1 MMKKFLF
8 MLMILAIV
16 GLTAPANAD
25 YYLAGEFNNW
35 DPAGQLMTD
44 NLDGTYSATVS
55 GLTADS
61 RYEFKVTVGDW
72 GTSYP
77 PSNAWLFSDSS
88 GNVDITFNT
97 NVVSDGWQTE
107 QYRIG
112 LNTDPGTWN
121 VVGDLNSWNNADPT
135 LVMTAQGGGIYALTG
150 QTFAA
155 GTYWWKAVRTGTWDA
170 IGANGRGIDAS
181 NMELTVAEG
190 ETIDFYVDAFA
201 GTVGTGL
208 DIVRIDRPHD
218 PDPDNLQQDVQVAGL
233 ELSWTVAQLLSL
245 ADPNILVVDPNL
257 VSHKL
262 YINDGIT
269 TEPTS
274 VVYVDT
280 ITGWD
285 GGTLRASYTPSP
297 ELNMDGHYL
306 WRVDMVYDDATE
318 IEGDVWTFDTQLSI
332 PIITADPD
340 YQVVDAGGTANFAV
354 TVSSLSAVTYQWYQ
368 YVDGVSDT
376 TLSDVDDDIS
386 GATSDTLSI
395 ANVELA
401 DEGGYY
407 CIVNN
412 DSGVPGQSAQGLLGV
427 KRRIAYWD
435 FESSNANSTV
445 ANSPVSFLHGDPSF
459 VTTGIVGDAMEFDND
474 TGAED
479 ILYTDPDE
487 ASYFDICNYN
497 MTVACWIKS
506 SFAAQ
511 WGPMVARNGE
521 DGEGW
526 QLRHR
531 GDTLD
536 RICFTTRGTGN
547 EDGTASNRTV
557 YDGNWHYV
565 VGTYDGTVKKVY
577 IDGVLSR
584 VYSGDDGSIAQ
595 ESDAVSGLINSSPS
609 PVALAGRVKGDPING
624 LDFEGHSVTPGI
636 LDEVEIYNYALDAAT
651 IAQTYADIANTVVC
665 PAPQLYDLNDDCVV
679 NLSDLSRLGSEWLSD
694 IRVLP
699 TL

>member
-1 MMKKFLF
+1 MRKSFLN
-8 MLMILAIV
+8 LIVLVVIVLA
-16 GLTAPANAD
+16 APVNAA
-25 YYLAGEFNNW
+25 YHIAGSFNEWN
-35 DPAGQLMTD
+35 PAGQLMTD
-44 NLDGTYSATVS
+44 NSDGTYSATVT
-55 GLTADS
+55 GLTAGE
-61 RYEFKVTVGDW
+61 RYEFKVTD
-72 GTSYP
+72 GTWDTNYP
-77 PSNAWLFSDSS
+77 PANSWLFADGS
-88 GNVDITFNT
+88 GEATITFNE
-97 NVVSDGWQTE
+97 NILSDGWEPT

-112 LNTDPGTWN
+112 VSTDPGTWSI
-121 VVGDLNSWNNADPT
+121 VGDLNGWDNADPT
-135 LVMTAQGGGIYALTG
+135 LAMTSLGDGIYKVSK
-150 QTFAA
+150 TFSA
-155 GTYWWKAVRTGTWDA
+155 GSYWWKAVRTGSWDA
-170 IGANGRGIDAS
+170 IGGDGRTVDAS
-181 NMELTVAEG
+181 NISLTTTPG
-190 ETIDFYVDAFA
+190 EVVDFYVDAFA

-218 PDPDNLQQDVQVAGL
+218 PSPDYLQQDVLVAGL
-233 ELSWTVAQLLSL
+233 ELSWTVPQVPSL

-269 TEPTS
+269 TEPNS

-280 ITGWD
+280 IAGWD

-318 IEGDVWTFDTQLSI
+318 IEGNVWTFDTQLSI
-332 PIITADPD
+332 PIITAGPD
-340 YQVVDAGGTANFAV
+340 YQVVDAAGTANFAL
-354 TVSSLSAVTYQWYQ
+354 TVSSVSAVTYQWYQ
-368 YVDGVSDT
+368 YVDGISDVA
-376 TLSDVDDDIS
+376 LSDAGDIS
-386 GATSDTLSI
+386 GAATDSLSI
-395 ANVELA
+395 TNVELA
-401 DEGGYY
+401 DEGGYF

-412 DSGVPGQSAQGLLGV
+412 DSGVPAQSAQGLLGV

-445 ANSPVSFLHGDPSF
+445 ANSPVSFLYGDPNF
-459 VTTGIVGDAMEFDND
+459 VTTGIVGSAMEFDND

-506 SFAAQ
+506 SFAAN

-526 QLRHR
+526 QLRHH
-531 GDTLD
+531 GNTLD
-536 RICFTTRGTGN
+536 RICFTSRGTGN
-547 EDGTASNRTV
+547 DDGTASNRTV
-557 YDGNWHYV
+557 YDGNWHYA

-595 ESDAVSGLINSSPS
+595 ESDEVSGLIGSSPS
-609 PVALAGRVKGDPING
+609 PVALAGRVQGDAING
-624 LDFEGHSVTPGI
+624 LTFDDVTPCI

-651 IAQTYADIANTVVC
+651 IAQTYADIANAAVC
-665 PAPQLYDLNDDCVV
+665 PAPQLYDLDDDCVV